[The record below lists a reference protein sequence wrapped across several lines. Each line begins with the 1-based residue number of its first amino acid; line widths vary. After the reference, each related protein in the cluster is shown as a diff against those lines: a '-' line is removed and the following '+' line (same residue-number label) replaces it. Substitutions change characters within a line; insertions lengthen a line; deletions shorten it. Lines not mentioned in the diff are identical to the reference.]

1 VPESLP
7 SWLEM
12 PELLKK
18 TDEEERLDEFVIL
31 AGIAVKKES
40 YLPLPPKTPKT
51 PVESEKIF

>member
-1 VPESLP
+1 
-7 SWLEM
+7 M